1 MIITTET
8 QVFYLNRI
16 IIIATVKEL
25 FGLFRESHF
34 SNRNLSYGIKKKYRI
49 SKHLIVRATLHVFC
63 NHVFLLLGFS
73 PMGFSMPP

>member
-25 FGLFRESHF
+25 FGLFRESHL
-34 SNRNLSYGIKKKYRI
+34 SNRNLFYGIKKVTKNFETFHCQSNI
-49 SKHLIVRATLHVFC
+49 SF
-63 NHVFLLLGFS
+63 
-73 PMGFSMPP
+73 

>member
-34 SNRNLSYGIKKKYRI
+34 SNRKLFNGIKTK
-49 SKHLIVRATLHVFC
+49 T
-63 NHVFLLLGFS
+63 GF
-73 PMGFSMPP
+73 

>member
-1 MIITTET
+1 MIITTEI

-34 SNRNLSYGIKKKYRI
+34 SNRKLFYGIKEVTTDFETFYCQSSI
-49 SKHLIVRATLHVFC
+49 SF
-63 NHVFLLLGFS
+63 
-73 PMGFSMPP
+73 